1 MRVLVIY
8 AHPLE
13 TSFNAALH
21 QAAVA
26 ALTRAGHDVDD
37 CDLYAE
43 GFNPVLSRE
52 ERLVYHDT
60 SRNTAHVADYVAR
73 LRRAEGVVFVF
84 PTWSFGPPA
93 ILKGFFDRIMM
104 PGVSF
109 EITPDKW
116 TRPLLGQIRRVCAVV
131 TYGRPWWQVRLGIG
145 DLPRAQIMRH
155 FRWACSRRARF
166 TYRALYHMN
175 QASDLERQTFL
186 DRVTWTME
194 RF

>member
-8 AHPLE
+8 AHPVE
-13 TSFNAALH
+13 TSFNAAAH
-21 QAAVA
+21 KIVVET
-26 ALTRAGHDVDD
+26 LTRAGHEVDD

-52 ERLVYHDT
+52 ERLAYHDI
-60 SRNTAHVADYVAR
+60 SRNTAPVADYVAR

-93 ILKGFFDRIMM
+93 ILKGFFDRVMM

-116 TRPLLGQIRRVCAVV
+116 TRPLLGHIRRVAAVV
-131 TYGRPWWQVRLGIG
+131 TYGRPWWQVRFGIG

-155 FRWACSRRARF
+155 FRWTCSRSAKF
-166 TYRALYHMN
+166 SYLALYHMN
-175 QASDLERQTFL
+175 QASDLERQAFL
-186 DRVTWTME
+186 DRVAWTME